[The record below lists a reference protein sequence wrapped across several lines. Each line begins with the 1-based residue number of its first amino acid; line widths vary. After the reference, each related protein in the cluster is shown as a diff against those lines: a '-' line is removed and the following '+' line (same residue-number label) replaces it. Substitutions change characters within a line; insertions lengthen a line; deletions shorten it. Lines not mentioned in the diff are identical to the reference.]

1 MPAYLWTCPAISF
14 VLNNFSAFTPF
25 TSLSNILLRL
35 SLIIIIHYLLVT
47 YRSFDHLSPIF
58 HFTFIFFHLFS
69 LSPIFHELF
78 FIFSLY
84 ILFHIAQFLFLC
96 SISCLS
102 EILSHF
108 LFLLSLSHISHQP
121 SLISVS
127 SLCLLFLSNSQ
138 TFIFLLT
145 MPIFVHYPYTCICTY
160 TIQYWYIQNINISS
174 SFSLFF
180 FS

>member
-1 MPAYLWTCPAISF
+1 MPVYLWTCAAISF
-14 VLNNFSAFTPF
+14 VLYNFSAFTPF
-25 TSLSNILLRL
+25 TSLSSILLRL
-35 SLIIIIHYLLVT
+35 SFSIISLLHIAHLIIYLP
-47 YRSFDHLSPIF
+47 SFILPLYFFIYSLCLLS
-58 HFTFIFFHLFS
+58 FINS
-69 LSPIFHELF
+69 F

-84 ILFHIAQFLFLC
+84 IQFHIAQFLFLC

-160 TIQYWYIQNINISS
+160 TIQYWYILYINISS